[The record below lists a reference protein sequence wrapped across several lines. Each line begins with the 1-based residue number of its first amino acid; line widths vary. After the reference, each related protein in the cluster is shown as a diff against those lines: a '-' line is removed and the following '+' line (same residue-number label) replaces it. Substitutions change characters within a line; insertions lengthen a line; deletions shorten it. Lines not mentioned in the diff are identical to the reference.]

1 MQNYFLLPL
10 LPLYHDN
17 GLRIMHEKLRNPI
30 LNTLTQ
36 LQNAIGKEKEAR
48 DQKMNTIQSNGTM
61 ENVELSKKCTNL
73 VVMANKTGSK
83 IRENNSKEKNEPN
96 ELELDFLENFGVGAQ
111 KNAQKSAYMREW
123 HDKYLADM
131 EKVLG
136 QKRTQPRN
144 LLTEQKYK
152 SLMEKVK
159 FAESIH
165 KTNGQVPKHLNS
177 ILKKYRVALVNG
189 PSGEMAGNYLVEN
202 GTERIIISVAHLFN
216 VLHKYHL
223 LTGHRRSISMFNAV
237 KKEYANITVESII
250 TFLSGCQECKTGTK
264 NERRMA
270 TLVKSYAHKTRR
282 IDYSQFY
289 RFGPDV
295 IECRHCAYRRWTNS
309 PGKPTN
315 ALRSH
320 LKKYHMN
327 VLKQYRIAILER
339 DGGHSKTEDEES
351 DQNGERDDDEDK
363 QRIVPMPTE
372 DEESDQNGERDDND
386 DNQRLM
392 PMPTEDEESDQNA
405 EGDDEDSQRIM
416 PTEERTG
423 HKQKHIHGMISL
435 RSAESINILC

>member
-10 LPLYHDN
+10 LPLYNDN
-17 GLRIMHEKLRNPI
+17 GLKIMHEKLRKPI
-30 LNTLTQ
+30 LDTLTQ
-36 LQNAIGKEKEAR
+36 LQNAIGKEKEA
-48 DQKMNTIQSNGTM
+48 
-61 ENVELSKKCTNL
+61 
-73 VVMANKTGSK
+73 
-83 IRENNSKEKNEPN
+83 
-96 ELELDFLENFGVGAQ
+96 
-111 KNAQKSAYMREW
+111 REW

-159 FAESIH
+159 LAESIH

-177 ILKKYRVALVNG
+177 ILKKYRIALVNG

-202 GTERIIISVAHLFN
+202 GSGRIIVSVAHLFN

-250 TFLSGCQECKTGTK
+250 TFLSGCQECKTGIK

-282 IDYSQFY
+282 IDYAQFY
-289 RFGPDV
+289 RFGSDV

-309 PGKPTN
+309 AGKPTN

-327 VLKQYRIAILER
+327 VLKRYRIAIMER
-339 DGGHSKTEDEES
+339 DGGHSKTEDEEI
-351 DQNGERDDDEDK
+351 DENGGRDDDDED
-363 QRIVPMPTE
+363 
-372 DEESDQNGERDDND
+372 N
-386 DNQRLM
+386 
-392 PMPTEDEESDQNA
+392 
-405 EGDDEDSQRIM
+405 QRIM
-416 PTEERTG
+416 PTEEEAG
-423 HKQKHIHGMISL
+423 HKTEIEAHIWNDQFRL
-435 RSAESINILC
+435 AESIYPLLIQSGNFYF

>member
-10 LPLYHDN
+10 LPLYNDN
-17 GLRIMHEKLRNPI
+17 GLKIMHEKLRKPI
-30 LNTLTQ
+30 LDTLTQ

-48 DQKMNTIQSNGTM
+48 DQKMNAIQPSVRM
-61 ENVELSKKCTNL
+61 ENVEISKKCTNL
-73 VVMANKTGSK
+73 VVIVNKTGRKS
-83 IRENNSKEKNEPN
+83 RENNSKKENEQN
-96 ELELDFLENFGVGAQ
+96 ELELNFLENFGVGAQ
-111 KNAQKSAYMREW
+111 KNAQKSAYIREW

-159 FAESIH
+159 LAESIH

-177 ILKKYRVALVNG
+177 ILKKYRIALVNG

-202 GTERIIISVAHLFN
+202 GSGRIIVSVAHLFN

-282 IDYSQFY
+282 IDYAQFY
-289 RFGPDV
+289 RFGSDV

-309 PGKPTN
+309 AGKPTN

-327 VLKQYRIAILER
+327 VLKRYRIAIMER
-339 DGGHSKTEDEES
+339 DGGHSKTEDEEI
-351 DQNGERDDDEDK
+351 DENGGRDDDDED
-363 QRIVPMPTE
+363 
-372 DEESDQNGERDDND
+372 
-386 DNQRLM
+386 NQRTM
-392 PMPTEDEESDQNA
+392 PMPTEEEA
-405 EGDDEDSQRIM
+405 
-416 PTEERTG
+416 G
-423 HKQKHIHGMISL
+423 HKTEIEAHIWNDQFRL
-435 RSAESINILC
+435 AESIYPLLIQSGNFYF